1 MDYEIKQVKGHYEV
15 FVDGVFVVSADTVSE
30 AVDEVEN
37 ILKVRSEKNDQLP
50 V

>member
-15 FVDGVFVVSADTVSE
+15 FVDGVFVVSADTVAE
-30 AVDEVEN
+30 AVNEVESL
-37 ILKVRSEKNDQLP
+37 LKARSENNDRLF